1 MCLYA
6 MPQLVLA
13 LVVLAAA
20 AAPSGSQFVFDV
32 LDNQVRPRHAPL
44 PLPKPTRQRQ
54 PKIP

>member
-13 LVVLAAA
+13 LVVLAAP

-32 LDNQVRPRHAPL
+32 LDNQVRPR
-44 PLPKPTRQRQ
+44 PKPPRQRQ